1 MNNFEQELGKNFIG
15 MLEKDTYKN
24 LEEYLDKLCVNIR
37 HLEKLLLMEYRSY
50 INLLEGSQIEK
61 TKQQKEIIENYE
73 KKLIFF
79 IDRENKVEEAL
90 ERRKNK

>member
-1 MNNFEQELGKNFIG
+1 MNNFEQELEKNFIV

-24 LEEYLDKLCVNIR
+24 LEKYLDKLFVNIR

-50 INLLEGSQIEK
+50 INLLEGSQMEK
-61 TKQQKEIIENYE
+61 TKQKKEIIENYE
-73 KKLIFF
+73 KQLIFF
-79 IDRENKVEEAL
+79 IDRENKVEEEL

>member
-1 MNNFEQELGKNFIG
+1 MNNFEQELEKNFIG

-24 LEEYLDKLCVNIR
+24 LEEYLDKLFVNIR

-50 INLLEGSQIEK
+50 INLLEGPQMEK
-61 TKQQKEIIENYE
+61 TKQQKEVIENYE